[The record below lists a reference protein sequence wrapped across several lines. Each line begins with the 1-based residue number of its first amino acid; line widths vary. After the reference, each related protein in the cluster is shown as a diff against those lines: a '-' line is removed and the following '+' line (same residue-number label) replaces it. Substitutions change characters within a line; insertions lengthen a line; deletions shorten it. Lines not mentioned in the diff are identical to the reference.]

1 MKTGKTSKTIIL
13 ILLSILILTACGQKI
28 NDKDDPASY
37 KYQEYAG
44 MSAEEILSSLTTE
57 QKAMQMVQPACYNT
71 DPKKMKKNCYGSVLS
86 RNFYYDSKQW
96 RAYIGSFQEMAVRSE
111 AGIPF
116 IYGQDDVH
124 GVNYALNTVIFP
136 HNICLARKVRAWR
149 MCFAV
154 NVISKAHCPVRGM
167 IRSLGSKRKQHGWR
181 KAMA

>member
-13 ILLSILILTACGQKI
+13 ILLSVLILTACGQKI
-28 NDKDDPASY
+28 NDKDNPASY
-37 KYQEYAG
+37 KYQDYAG
-44 MSAEEILSSLTTE
+44 MSAEEIVSSLTME

-71 DPKKMKKNCYGSVLS
+71 DPKKMKKNCYGSILS

-96 RAYIGSFQEMAVRSE
+96 REYIGSFQEMAVRSE

-136 HNICLARKVRAWR
+136 HNICPVQKAKVWR

-154 NVISKAHCPVRGM
+154 NVVSKAHCPVRGM